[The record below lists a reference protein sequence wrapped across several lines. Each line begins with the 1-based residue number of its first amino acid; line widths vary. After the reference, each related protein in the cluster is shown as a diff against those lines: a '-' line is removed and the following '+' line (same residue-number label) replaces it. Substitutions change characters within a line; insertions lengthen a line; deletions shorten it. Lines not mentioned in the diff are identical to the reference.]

1 MINAYNRFQTLIPK
15 STRSVVTITSN
26 NGDGTSTATTLGG
39 TTITVNGEQ
48 VTAGNKAF
56 VQNGEV
62 VRQAPSLSIT
72 ELTI

>member
-1 MINAYNRFQTLIPK
+1 MINAYNRFQALIPK

-48 VTAGNKAF
+48 VAAGNKAF

-62 VRQAPSLSIT
+62 VRQAPSLSVT
-72 ELTI
+72 ELAI